1 MSESIAA
8 DVLQALSLAREFLG
22 RQPELPKGTAFEWIC
37 NWPCLCI
44 VAAITTTSPTSRI
57 RDGALDATRLALP
70 RRFGRIEDYN
80 DQATISEARELLQRA
95 KDHVRAVMV
104 A

>member
-1 MSESIAA
+1 MSENTAA

-22 RQPELPKGTAFEWIC
+22 RQPELPKGEAFKWI
-37 NWPCLCI
+37 NHWPCLCI
-44 VAAITTTSPTSRI
+44 VAAITAVSPTSQI
-57 RDGALDATRLALP
+57 RDGALDATRRALP
-70 RRFGRIEDYN
+70 RRFSRIEDYN

-95 KDHVRAVMV
+95 KDHALAVRV